1 MEWLSG
7 DEGAYEFVKFFLN
20 RENAAK
26 WAIANSA
33 LCPYGTSA
41 DVPEYVNYLK
51 NLPKTS
57 ALPYVQANMAV
68 SGSFPNVTGSA
79 AVRKILE
86 EYLNYVVDGK
96 MTAKEAVAAIEKQCN
111 DALNGR

>member
-1 MEWLSG
+1 
-7 DEGAYEFVKFFLN
+7 
-20 RENAAK
+20 
-26 WAIANSA
+26 
-33 LCPYGTSA
+33 
-41 DVPEYVNYLK
+41 
-51 NLPKTS
+51 
-57 ALPYVQANMAV
+57 MAV